1 MMTCREF
8 ADFLADYLSGELAS
22 DSRKAFEE
30 HLRLCVNCQRYIAGY
45 KETVKLGKAAFADE
59 DAAIPA
65 QVPDEL
71 VQAIL
76 RAKGARR
83 HP

>member
-1 MMTCREF
+1 MTCREF

-22 DSRKAFEE
+22 DSRTAFEE
-30 HLRLCVNCQRYIAGY
+30 HLRSCVNCQRYLAGY
-45 KETVKLGKAAFADE
+45 KETVKLGKGAFAE
-59 DAAIPA
+59 QDAIIPA

-76 RAKGARR
+76 RARGARQQ
-83 HP
+83 P